1 MKQQKAMKP
10 RRALVIGCGGV
21 LGGAWSIA
29 TLAALQEQLDWDPR
43 EAQILI
49 GTSSGAVLSALLGSG
64 VSVERMLASQ
74 RGAAPDCV
82 WNHDR
87 DTGGV
92 LPPLPAAQWP
102 GLPLA
107 RLGLR
112 GEIAPFTAFTGL
124 LPRGT
129 ADMRPFMKLID
140 SVVPAGQWAPHAN
153 TWIVGVDV
161 DSGARVAFGRED
173 APQMPLDLAVCA
185 SYGVPGWCPP
195 VEWQGRRYL
204 DGGIASP
211 ASADLL
217 LDRELDEV
225 VIVAPMASS
234 EPDRPRS
241 PLARIERRVRRHMT
255 AILDREVAQLRAAG
269 LRVIRLEPGPED
281 LAAIGYNMMD
291 HRRRRQVFDTAMRSS
306 ARAVRSALQ

>member
-1 MKQQKAMKP
+1 MT

-21 LGGAWSIA
+21 AGGAWSIA
-29 TLAALQEQLDWDPR
+29 TLAALQRELDWDPR
-43 EAQILI
+43 EAEILI
-49 GTSSGAVLSALLGSG
+49 GTSSGAVLSALLGAG
-64 VSVERMLASQ
+64 VSVERMVASQ
-74 RGAAPDCV
+74 LGEAPDCV

-92 LPPLPAAQWP
+92 LPPLPAADWP

-112 GEIAPFTAFTGL
+112 RRISAFTAFTGL

-129 ADMRPFMKLID
+129 ADMAPFRRLVG
-140 SVVPAGQWAPHAN
+140 SVVPPGEWAPHAN

-161 DSGARVAFGRED
+161 DSGERVAFGRED
-173 APQMPLDLAVCA
+173 APRIPLDLAVCA

-195 VEWQGRRYL
+195 VEWQGRSYL

-211 ASADLL
+211 TSADLL
-217 LDRELDEV
+217 LGRGVTEAV
-225 VIVAPMASS
+225 VLAPMASS
-234 EPDRPRS
+234 EPDQPRS

-255 AILDREVAQLRAAG
+255 AIVDREIAQLQAAG
-269 LRVIRLEPGPED
+269 IRTIRLEPGPAE

-291 HRRRRQVFDTAMRSS
+291 HRRRRHVFDVATAGS
-306 ARAVRSALQ
+306 ARAVYAALQH